1 MMKSKRKLEQTNQ
14 MSLGDL
20 PQAVCKPQDSTTNST
35 AHLRVITKSET
46 LGQIRI
52 RDCRVCGEELNENTQ
67 SPSAIK
73 LNLKVCKTCYN
84 LNQNTNNNPRN
95 NCERMCVNG
104 KYIPKTHPLY
114 KAGKYKGFEEAA
126 FSSLANYDTS
136 PEGQV
141 YIITNPAWEGWIKV
155 GMAIDTQDRANQY
168 QTSSP
173 YRDYVVEHTV
183 ATTDRR
189 RLESLAHTL
198 LGNAREQRNE
208 WFKCDVET
216 AKWYIDSALG
226 DMNEQAKG

>member
-1 MMKSKRKLEQTNQ
+1 

-20 PQAVCKPQDSTTNST
+20 PPAVCKQQGLTTTSTVLSLVT
-35 AHLRVITKSET
+35 TKSET
-46 LGQIRI
+46 LGRTPTNPTNP
-52 RDCRVCGEELNENTQ
+52 RGGEYVFEEGEWWYLNGEDGGRRRADSQ
-67 SPSAIK
+67 QAR
-73 LNLKVCKTCYN
+73 
-84 LNQNTNNNPRN
+84 QNT
-95 NCERMCVNG
+95 RMWVNG
-104 KYIPKTHPLY
+104 KYIPKSHPLH
-114 KAGKYKGFEEAA
+114 KAGNYKGFEEAA
-126 FSSLANYDTS
+126 FSSLANYDS
-136 PEGQV
+136 SLEGQV
-141 YIITNPAWEGWIKV
+141 YIISNPAWEGWIKV

-173 YRDYVVEHTV
+173 YRDYIVEHTV

>member
-1 MMKSKRKLEQTNQ
+1 MKSNLKLEQTKQ

-20 PQAVCKPQDSTTNST
+20 PPAVCKQQGLTTTSTVLSLVT
-35 AHLRVITKSET
+35 TKLET
-46 LGQIRI
+46 LGQTPIN
-52 RDCRVCGEELNENTQ
+52 CRVCDEEIDVNNQ
-67 SPSAIK
+67 SPSAVK
-73 LNLKVCKTCYN
+73 QNLKVCKGCYN

-95 NCERMCVNG
+95 NFKRMWVNG
-104 KYIPKTHPLY
+104 KYIPNTHPLY
-114 KAGKYKGFEEAA
+114 KAGRYKGFEEAA

-136 PEGQV
+136 LEGQV
-141 YIITNPAWEGWIKV
+141 YIITNPAWEGWVKV

-173 YRDYVVEHTV
+173 FRDYVVEHTV
-183 ATTDRR
+183 TTTDRR
-189 RLESLAHTL
+189 RLESMSHAL

-226 DMNEQAKG
+226 DMNE

>member
-1 MMKSKRKLEQTNQ
+1 MT
-14 MSLGDL
+14 
-20 PQAVCKPQDSTTNST
+20 
-35 AHLRVITKSET
+35 IKSET
-46 LGQIRI
+46 LGLTRTNPTNP
-52 RDCRVCGEELNENTQ
+52 RGGEYVFEEGEWWYLNGEDGGRRRADSQ
-67 SPSAIK
+67 QAR
-73 LNLKVCKTCYN
+73 
-84 LNQNTNNNPRN
+84 QNT
-95 NCERMCVNG
+95 RMWVNG
-104 KYIPKTHPLY
+104 KYIPKSHPLH
-114 KAGKYKGFEEAA
+114 KAGRYKGFEEAA
-126 FSSLANYDTS
+126 FSSLANYDS
-136 PEGQV
+136 SLEGQV

-173 YRDYVVEHTV
+173 YRDYIVEHTV

>member
-1 MMKSKRKLEQTNQ
+1 MKSKLKLEQTKQ

-20 PQAVCKPQDSTTNST
+20 QPAVCKQQGLTTTSTVLSLVT
-35 AHLRVITKSET
+35 TKSET
-46 LGQIRI
+46 LGLTPI
-52 RDCRVCGEELNENTQ
+52 RDCSDCSVRLTESNTYKAHLEGRG
-67 SPSAIK
+67 SR
-73 LNLKVCKTCYN
+73 CKSCWSVFQKPT
-84 LNQNTNNNPRN
+84 LSQ
-95 NCERMCVNG
+95 RMFVNG
-104 KYIPKTHPLY
+104 KYIPKSHPLH
-114 KAGKYKGFEEAA
+114 KAGNYKGFEEAA
-126 FSSLANYDTS
+126 FSSLANYDS
-136 PEGQV
+136 SLEGQV

-173 YRDYVVEHTV
+173 YRDYKVEHTV

-226 DMNEQAKG
+226 DMNEKESK

>member
-1 MMKSKRKLEQTNQ
+1 

-20 PQAVCKPQDSTTNST
+20 QPAVCKPPGLTTTST
-35 AHLRVITKSET
+35 ALSLVTTKSET
-46 LGQIRI
+46 LGRT
-52 RDCRVCGEELNENTQ
+52 R
-67 SPSAIK
+67 
-73 LNLKVCKTCYN
+73 
-84 LNQNTNNNPRN
+84 TNPTLGKGKYYKDNKETHDINNAG
-95 NCERMCVNG
+95 RMWVNG
-104 KYIPKTHPLY
+104 EYVSKVHPLH
-114 KAGKYKGFEEAA
+114 KAGRYKGFEEAA

-136 PEGQV
+136 LEGQV
-141 YIITNPAWEGWIKV
+141 YIISNPAWEGWIKV

-173 YRDYVVEHTV
+173 YRDYIVEHMV

-198 LGNAREQRNE
+198 LGSAFEQRNE

-226 DMNEQAKG
+226 DMNEQAKR

>member
-1 MMKSKRKLEQTNQ
+1 MT
-14 MSLGDL
+14 
-20 PQAVCKPQDSTTNST
+20 
-35 AHLRVITKSET
+35 TKSET
-46 LGQIRI
+46 LGQTPTKETCNTC
-52 RDCRVCGEELNENTQ
+52 DVELTDANWN
-67 SPSAIK
+67 SSWRK
-73 LNLKVCKTCYN
+73 LNRTQCKDC
-84 LNQNTNNNPRN
+84 NNPNRKN
-95 NCERMCVNG
+95 NSPRINGERMYVNG
-104 KYIPKTHPLY
+104 AYIPKKHPLY
-114 KAGKYKGFEEAA
+114 KAGRYKGFEDAA
-126 FSSLANYDTS
+126 FSSLANYDS
-136 PEGQV
+136 SLEGQV
-141 YIITNPAWEGWIKV
+141 YIISNPAWEGWIKV

-173 YRDYVVEHTV
+173 YRDYIVEHTV

>member
-1 MMKSKRKLEQTNQ
+1 MKSKLKLEQEKQ

-20 PQAVCKPQDSTTNST
+20 QPAVCKQQGLTTTSTVLSLVT
-35 AHLRVITKSET
+35 TKSET
-46 LGQIRI
+46 LGLTLTDKECI
-52 RDCRVCGEELNENTQ
+52 DCDVELVLGDNWTEARQ
-67 SPSAIK
+67 GQGK
-73 LNLKVCKTCYN
+73 YVCKPCWHKRDS
-84 LNQNTNNNPRN
+84 Q
-95 NCERMCVNG
+95 RMWVNG
-104 KYIPKTHPLY
+104 KHISKSHPLY
-114 KAGKYKGFEEAA
+114 KAGRYKGFEDAA
-126 FSSLANYDTS
+126 FSSLANYDS
-136 PEGQV
+136 SLEGQV

-173 YRDYVVEHTV
+173 YRDYIVEHTV